1 MTHPRELIRRTFGNP
16 DEGTAGRKAR
26 LAGLIGVPVAGA
38 FLIGVILG
46 VIGQSLSA
54 GATFILLAIPVAI
67 GGGILTGRAV
77 LGGAMQLRGN
87 QKAGW
92 ITEKLEPLNVA
103 ADPGQPLRVEII
115 HPAVD
120 LK

>member
-77 LGGAMQLRGN
+77 LGERCSCAATRRP
-87 QKAGW
+87 AGSPRNW
-92 ITEKLEPLNVA
+92 N
-103 ADPGQPLRVEII
+103 R
-115 HPAVD
+115 
-120 LK
+120 